1 MEKRSPVNG
10 AAQWPHS
17 VADRLVYYSCV
28 PWGSGVFCFVF
39 VFVIMIC
46 VAFSASG
53 IDCCNDTDSRFLMT
67 WFCSAEGRSQPTFLQ
82 YNMYVCLRLSDSLE
96 LRS

>member
-1 MEKRSPVNG
+1 MELLSGHIQLLIASFITPVCRG
-10 AAQWPHS
+10 DPAFFA
-17 VADRLVYYSCV
+17 
-28 PWGSGVFCFVF
+28 FVF

-67 WFCSAEGRSQPTFLQ
+67 RFCSAEGRSQPTFLQ